1 MATATGVTLFTA
13 IFDDVDDGVT
23 NGAVVDVVG
32 VDVDLAGATPAALF
46 FSSIWTGFGASSSTI
61 FYAGSTTVVFDSSFF
76 SSSTTG
82 A

>member
-13 IFDDVDDGVT
+13 IVDDVDDGVT
-23 NGAVVDVVG
+23 NGAVVGVD
-32 VDVDLAGATPAALF
+32 VDVDLAGVTPAALF
-46 FSSIWTGFGASSSTI
+46 FSSIWTGFGASSTI
-61 FYAGSTTVVFDSSFF
+61 FYAGSTTVVFYSSFF